1 MAVTPNLNLYLSSED
16 DYVSNERDLNDNFEK
31 IDTAVGEVQTS
42 CSRKNA
48 VVICP
53 PNTNMS
59 LPFVPYITLGYW
71 YTSLDAC
78 IPFFIFGHDGNQ
90 WHIFDRHNNDLGT
103 VSINNSTLTNSTNLY
118 LILLLNEL

>member
-78 IPFFIFGHDGNQ
+78 IPFFIFGHDGTSG
-90 WHIFDRHNNDLGT
+90 IF
-103 VSINNSTLTNSTNLY
+103 LTGIIM
-118 LILLLNEL
+118 ILVQ